1 MYTKNK
7 ALCLLTAIVVS
18 IFILGC
24 SKKLEGNQN
33 LGRGDG
39 SGGGEGGGEGGEEG
53 GTDGTDSATPPA
65 PDTSTDGPDQAA
77 GSNLADAGA
86 TTDTSADADLVT
98 PEGESNAEDESTA
111 DSEGFQSGGFAPQ
124 PSYGSGLNGSVF

>member
-1 MYTKNK
+1 M
-7 ALCLLTAIVVS
+7 
-18 IFILGC
+18 
-24 SKKLEGNQN
+24 
-33 LGRGDG
+33 GRGDG

-86 TTDTSADADLVT
+86 TTDTSADADDLVT
-98 PEGESNAEDESTA
+98 PEGESNAEVEA
-111 DSEGFQSGGFAPQ
+111 DNEEGFQSGGFAPQ